1 MCPLQIFGFLWLFVR
16 LISSFWFW
24 WNVLSPNRN
33 WPWIWA
39 SWLLSGIKSFTAL
52 CHSIFTAATGSGSPG
67 WHCFS
72 GPFALYLSL
81 ILSVQKVCISEVIFF
96 FLCALLSMAA
106 CLRTPVKRWAYQAV
120 CHISNSVPL
129 PFPELCCFVPGSEA
143 CVCKAQRPSLS
154 LLGRSICPGSSY
166 IVLDGENGWIAKW
179 KHGRKPHDLCTCFR
193 LEGFMGQEPAFE
205 SACLELGLGVGKLL
219 ICLNRLDG
227 YCVAAICR
235 ISHTVTLFYYH
246 L

>member
-1 MCPLQIFGFLWLFVR
+1 MCPLQFFGLLWLFVR

-52 CHSIFTAATGSGSPG
+52 CHSIFTAAHWLWLSWLTLLFWSFCPLSVTD
-67 WHCFS
+67 S
-72 GPFALYLSL
+72 VSAESLYLWSDY
-81 ILSVQKVCISEVIFF
+81 F

-193 LEGFMGQEPAFE
+193 LEGSMGQEPAFE
-205 SACLELGLGVGKLL
+205 SACLELGW
-219 ICLNRLDG
+219 
-227 YCVAAICR
+227 A
-235 ISHTVTLFYYH
+235 
-246 L
+246 